1 MLAEAKGAN
10 CDGVLSVQ
18 LVPGTPA
25 DRVGIAQFTLLDV
38 KQLVSA
44 AAIDSAALAAGRAR
58 ARCPRAARRNS
69 SPVARADAPQLCSD
83 GRRAH
88 RCHLPDFLKRVA
100 GTYRPRCH

>member
-38 KQLVSA
+38 KQFVSA
-44 AAIDSAALAAGRAR
+44 AAIDGAALGAG
-58 ARCPRAARRNS
+58 S
-69 SPVARADAPQLCSD
+69 SESPAPMGSAPKL
-83 GRRAH
+83 
-88 RCHLPDFLKRVA
+88 
-100 GTYRPRCH
+100 

>member
-44 AAIDSAALAAGRAR
+44 AAIDSAALATGSSDGS
-58 ARCPRAARRNS
+58 CPRAARQSSRPDRAFAADGGALTVAIRPTFRNVGAS
-69 SPVARADAPQLCSD
+69 REPFAL
-83 GRRAH
+83 
-88 RCHLPDFLKRVA
+88 RCN
-100 GTYRPRCH
+100 